1 MLTTSDSRI
10 VLESPVK
17 AKREKSGK
25 DVVTS
30 DVEQGQQR
38 DEHAKR
44 LHSRLL
50 KYFYSVGLGQHYNT

>member
-1 MLTTSDSRI
+1 MKS
-10 VLESPVK
+10 K
-17 AKREKSGK
+17 GEKSGK
-25 DVVTS
+25 DVATS

-50 KYFYSVGLGQHYNT
+50 KYLDSVGLGQHYNSA